1 MSPSAARLLALSF
14 SVSLSWPW
22 SRIAH
27 SNCNMGFSFK
37 GLSSSALLSSSAR
50 ATRAGH
56 QDLAGVPASVHG
68 HTSLEVARP
77 DEKVGAPHTATFSDD
92 SDEELNK
99 IDTTAEAGVQ
109 AVQAASMLWTRR
121 DLIIVYIMYVYQASL
136 PWSCPRADEI

>member
-1 MSPSAARLLALSF
+1 
-14 SVSLSWPW
+14 
-22 SRIAH
+22 
-27 SNCNMGFSFK
+27 MGFSFK

-50 ATRAGH
+50 ATRAD

-121 DLIIVYIMYVYQASL
+121 DLIIVYIMYVCQASL
-136 PWSCPRADEI
+136 PWSCSRADEI